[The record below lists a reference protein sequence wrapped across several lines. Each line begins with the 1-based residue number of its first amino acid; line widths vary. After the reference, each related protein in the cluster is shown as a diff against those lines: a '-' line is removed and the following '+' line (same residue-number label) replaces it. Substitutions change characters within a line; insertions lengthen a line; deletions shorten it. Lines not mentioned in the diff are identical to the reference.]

1 MKPLPYSGWT
11 WFNEPKVLNFLTKN
25 GLVYSVRK
33 RLKKEGWGYAKKGRE
48 ILFKII
54 VKRMSDVD
62 LGTLSHFVNE
72 SGFDNVDKWIEAIN
86 RQHSTNWVNL
96 AIFKVEKLVGVE
108 E

>member
-1 MKPLPYSGWT
+1 MKPLPYSG

-54 VKRMSDVD
+54 VKRTSDVD